1 MTTSTEHFDALAAAI
16 DAYDLHKHST
26 ERDDCYRCVGCERLV
41 TPTNR
46 ICSACDPLAADASDA
61 EVDRL
66 LHISEPTATRPTS
79 TPVRATGRPV

>member
-1 MTTSTEHFDALAAAI
+1 MTTSTEHFDALTAAI

-26 ERDDCYRCVGCERLV
+26 ERDDCYRCQQCERMTRGATV
-41 TPTNR
+41 
-46 ICSACDPLAADASDA
+46 CESCDPASIAASEA